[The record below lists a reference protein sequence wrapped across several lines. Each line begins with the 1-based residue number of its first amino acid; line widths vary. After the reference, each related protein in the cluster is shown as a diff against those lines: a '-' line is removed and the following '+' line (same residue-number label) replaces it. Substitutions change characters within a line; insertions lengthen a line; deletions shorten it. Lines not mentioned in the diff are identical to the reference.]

1 MIKTLFFDIGNVI
14 LNIYPEDVV
23 SQLTRTI
30 GVGTSVM
37 VSGLFGALHDDYEK
51 GKLTDEQFFSS
62 VMANIS
68 SEKKLTQ
75 IEFFDCWR
83 SMLGDITE
91 TFYYAQKLSKRIPVW
106 LASNTNQHHINIGGV
121 RTKMGGFAGVV
132 YSFEV
137 GARKPDERFFNAM
150 LKAADANA
158 SESLFVDDLMENVAI
173 PEKMGMT
180 VIHYRSHGQFVK
192 DFESLK
198 LEIS

>member
-1 MIKTLFFDIGNVI
+1 MIRTLFFDIGNVI
-14 LNIYPEDVV
+14 LNIYPEDIV

-30 GVGTSVM
+30 GVETAVM
-37 VSGLFGALHDDYEK
+37 VSALFGEMHDDYEK

-75 IEFFDCWR
+75 TEFFDSWR
-83 SMLGDITE
+83 SMLGEVTE

-106 LASNTNQHHINIGGV
+106 LASNANQHHINFGGV
-121 RTKMGGFAGVV
+121 RTKMDGFAGAV

-150 LKAADANA
+150 LRAADANV
-158 SESLFVDDLMENVAI
+158 SESLFVDDRMENVAI
-173 PEKMGMT
+173 AEKMGMA

>member
-1 MIKTLFFDIGNVI
+1 MIRTLFFDIGNVI

-30 GVGTSVM
+30 GVETSVI
-37 VSGLFGALHDDYEK
+37 VSALSGAVHDDYEK

-91 TFYYAQKLSKRIPVW
+91 TFYYAQELSKKIPVW

-137 GARKPDERFFNAM
+137 GARKPDERFFKAM
-150 LKAADANA
+150 LRAADANA

-173 PEKMGMT
+173 AEKMGMT

-198 LEIS
+198 PEIS

>member
-1 MIKTLFFDIGNVI
+1 MIRTLFFDIGNVI

-30 GVGTSVM
+30 GVETSIM
-37 VSGLFGALHDDYEK
+37 VSALSGAVHDDYEK

-121 RTKMGGFAGVV
+121 RTKMGGFSGVV

-150 LKAADANA
+150 LREANANA

-173 PEKMGMT
+173 AEKMGMT
-180 VIHYRSHGQFVK
+180 VIHYQSHGQFVK

-198 LEIS
+198 PEIS

>member
-1 MIKTLFFDIGNVI
+1 MIRTLFFDIGNVI
-14 LNIYPEDVV
+14 LNIYPEDIV

-30 GVGTSVM
+30 GVETAVM
-37 VSGLFGALHDDYEK
+37 VSALSGEVHDDYEK

-106 LASNTNQHHINIGGV
+106 LASNANQHHINFGGV
-121 RTKMGGFAGVV
+121 RTKMDGFAGAV

-150 LKAADANA
+150 LRAADANV
-158 SESLFVDDLMENVAI
+158 SESLFVDDRMENVAI
-173 PEKMGMT
+173 AEKMGMA

>member
-1 MIKTLFFDIGNVI
+1 MIRTLFFDIGNVI
-14 LNIYPEDVV
+14 LNIYPEDIV
-23 SQLTRTI
+23 SHLTRTI
-30 GVGTSVM
+30 GVETAVM
-37 VSGLFGALHDDYEK
+37 VSALFGEVHDDYEK

-121 RTKMGGFAGVV
+121 RTKMGGFSGVV

-137 GARKPDERFFNAM
+137 GARKPEDRFFHAM
-150 LKAADANA
+150 LRAADANA

-173 PEKMGMT
+173 AEKMGMT

>member
-1 MIKTLFFDIGNVI
+1 MIRTLFFDIGNVI

-37 VSGLFGALHDDYEK
+37 VSVLFGALHDDYEK

-121 RTKMGGFAGVV
+121 RSKMGGFAGVV

-137 GARKPDERFFNAM
+137 GVRKPDERFFNAM
-150 LKAADANA
+150 LRAADANA
-158 SESLFVDDLMENVAI
+158 SESLFVDDLMENVTIA
-173 PEKMGMT
+173 EKMGMT
-180 VIHYRSHGQFVK
+180 VIHYQSHGQFVK

-198 LEIS
+198 PEIR

>member
-1 MIKTLFFDIGNVI
+1 MIRTLFFDIGNVI

-30 GVGTSVM
+30 GVETSVI
-37 VSGLFGALHDDYEK
+37 VSALSGAVHDDYEK

-106 LASNTNQHHINIGGV
+106 LASNTNQHHINI
-121 RTKMGGFAGVV
+121 
-132 YSFEV
+132 
-137 GARKPDERFFNAM
+137 
-150 LKAADANA
+150 L
-158 SESLFVDDLMENVAI
+158 SL
-173 PEKMGMT
+173 
-180 VIHYRSHGQFVK
+180 IH
-192 DFESLK
+192 
-198 LEIS
+198 I

>member
-1 MIKTLFFDIGNVI
+1 MIRTLFIDIGNVI
-14 LNIYPEDVV
+14 LNIYPKDVV

-30 GVGTSVM
+30 GVKTAVM
-37 VSGLFGALHDDYEK
+37 VSALSGAVHDDYEK

-132 YSFEV
+132 YSFEI

-150 LKAADANA
+150 LRAADANA
-158 SESLFVDDLMENVAI
+158 FESLFVDDLMENVAI
-173 PEKMGMT
+173 AEKMGMT
-180 VIHYRSHGQFVK
+180 VIHYQSHGQFVK

-198 LEIS
+198 PEIS